1 MGMASKGKSSRRK
14 DAGLPKTV
22 TSTNGSISI
31 SDIRLPLKREFLDHI
46 VKGAGGKVHYFL
58 VLVKYRGSVIPTQM
72 LSTDEDGILQDEM
85 LQFPN
90 LINLHDL
97 DYTFEVMVEVY

>member
-1 MGMASKGKSSRRK
+1 MEPSQFFYILAHKKQACLNEIQRLKLQGAMASKGKSSRRK

-46 VKGAGGKVHYFL
+46 VKGAGG
-58 VLVKYRGSVIPTQM
+58 
-72 LSTDEDGILQDEM
+72 
-85 LQFPN
+85 
-90 LINLHDL
+90 
-97 DYTFEVMVEVY
+97 

>member
-1 MGMASKGKSSRRK
+1 
-14 DAGLPKTV
+14 
-22 TSTNGSISI
+22 
-31 SDIRLPLKREFLDHI
+31 
-46 VKGAGGKVHYFL
+46 
-58 VLVKYRGSVIPTQM
+58 M

-97 DYTFEVMVEVY
+97 DYTFEVMVEVYTLQNTKETIDHNTKYHIRKVSLHIPNVKVSALQS